1 MKGKLCKLFVGL
13 FVLMG
18 IVFVYNNEGFF
29 HNAQIMNAAEG
40 YEGEKI
46 IDFDAFLTEG
56 QVLNAQSGSVYMI
69 SDEHRL
75 FYK

>member
-1 MKGKLCKLFVGL
+1 MYAFLCIAVGL
-13 FVLMG
+13 VL
-18 IVFVYNNEGFF
+18 GFPLF
-29 HNAQIMNAAEG
+29 NMNDNYMSAAEG

-46 IDFDAFLTEG
+46 IDFDVFLTEG